1 MSSIKENLNCIRDN
15 IKKYASGVNRDEN
28 DIILLAVTKTVDV
41 NEVLEA
47 INNGVTD
54 VGENKPQELAR
65 KYEIIGNKVNWHLI
79 GSLQTNKVKYI
90 IDKVSMIHSLDRYA
104 LCEEIQ
110 KRAEK
115 IDRTIDC
122 LVQVNISKEDSKHG
136 LYEENVIDFIKNVS
150 SRYKNINIKES
161 ANNAKRS
168 SEDITLIAVTKTV
181 DVDKILEAIEYGV
194 TDVGENKPQELA
206 RKYDIIG
213 DKVKWHLIGSLQT
226 NKVKYIIDKVHM
238 IHSLDRE
245 SLCEEIQKRAEKI
258 DRIIDCL
265 VQVNIS
271 KEDSKHGLYEEDVI
285 DFITNISNK
294 YTNIRIKGL
303 MTMAPFTENEDEVR
317 EVFRS
322 LKNLSLD
329 IDKLN
334 IPNVSMKYL
343 SMGMSNDYK
352 IAVEEGSTIVRVG
365 TSIFGER
372 NYNNQ

>member
-1 MSSIKENLNCIRDN
+1 MSAIRENLESIK
-15 IKKYASGVNRDEN
+15 
-28 DIILLAVTKTVDV
+28 
-41 NEVLEA
+41 
-47 INNGVTD
+47 
-54 VGENKPQELAR
+54 
-65 KYEIIGNKVNWHLI
+65 
-79 GSLQTNKVKYI
+79 
-90 IDKVSMIHSLDRYA
+90 
-104 LCEEIQ
+104 
-110 KRAEK
+110 
-115 IDRTIDC
+115 
-122 LVQVNISKEDSKHG
+122 
-136 LYEENVIDFIKNVS
+136 F
-150 SRYKNINIKES
+150 NIKES

-334 IPNVSMKYL
+334 IPNVSLKYL